1 VPGYDTDFETYVRVN
16 KNHPFY
22 QLVLNPLPP
31 ADKLRLAIEGLLFA
45 AAIAENKT
53 IQNAPASIET
63 DALQAIFEK
72 YRRTLGQNLEA
83 WLSARQD
90 LFG

>member
-1 VPGYDTDFETYVRVN
+1 M
-16 KNHPFY
+16 
-22 QLVLNPLPP
+22 LNPLPP

>member
-1 VPGYDTDFETYVRVN
+1 M
-16 KNHPFY
+16 
-22 QLVLNPLPP
+22 
-31 ADKLRLAIEGLLFA
+31 FA
-45 AAIAENKT
+45 GAIAENKT

-63 DALQAIFEK
+63 EDLKAIFEK
-72 YRRTLGQNLEA
+72 FRRNLGQNLEA